1 MFTKGKVW
9 GSLSATGCLFQ
20 GPSRTLHLCS
30 LLSVR
35 RWILGNFRLIRWC
48 QVTGPGPRGLQ
59 ATLAPAGT
67 AGVISQQ
74 GVGGGGWNVWAQGRT
89 TQLVSS
95 TRYHPGLGPLPGRS
109 HPTPFLSCRILIRVV
124 GAGVS
129 YRLLPRGCSCS
140 ARSMDR
146 KKDARMDRWTQ
157 ETRRLRS
164 SAPCRLWGGTA
175 GRAVPPY
182 YSLVSR
188 SP

>member
-1 MFTKGKVW
+1 MGVERL
-9 GSLSATGCLFQ
+9 GPAQDRSACVLNSV
-20 GPSRTLHLCS
+20 PSR
-30 LLSVR
+30 V
-35 RWILGNFRLIRWC
+35 
-48 QVTGPGPRGLQ
+48 
-59 ATLAPAGT
+59 GT
-67 AGVISQQ
+67 
-74 GVGGGGWNVWAQGRT
+74 
-89 TQLVSS
+89 
-95 TRYHPGLGPLPGRS
+95 PPPPPGRS

>member
-48 QVTGPGPRGLQ
+48 QVTGPRSQGSAGH
-59 ATLAPAGT
+59 APSRWDSWSNQSARSWGW
-67 AGVISQQ
+67 
-74 GVGGGGWNVWAQGRT
+74 GWNVWAQGRT
-89 TQLVSS
+89 TQLVPS

-157 ETRRLRS
+157 ETRRLHS